1 MPRRP
6 GMVESGD
13 GQDARM
19 PRRPGMVESGDGQ
32 DARMPRRPGMVE
44 SGRQF
49 SLESMDQHLRI
60 AMGQLNMLVGDVVG
74 NTEKLIN
81 AARKAHRNLNA
92 DLIAFPELAL
102 TGYPP
107 EDLLFRNDLLSQVE
121 AQLAVLAKQTRE
133 IDVIVGHPQ
142 RRSGKLYNA
151 ASLLRG
157 GRVHAT
163 YFKQHLP
170 NYGVFDE
177 KRYFVAGVES
187 CIVDVRGAPV
197 GITICEDVWEP
208 GPVEKTAQAGAKV
221 VININSSPFH
231 LNKGNERVE
240 IVAKRARP
248 AKVPII
254 YINLVGGQDELV
266 FDGESFVMDA
276 AGAVTQRAPAFEEGL
291 FAVDIDTS
299 ATPMVPV
306 PETLAPPL
314 NEVESAYRAIVLGVR
329 DYINKNGFNG
339 AVLGLSG
346 GIDSGL
352 TLAIAVDAI
361 GPKRVEAVM
370 MPSRYTA
377 DMSLEDAHAEAE
389 ALGVDC
395 QVIPIEPMFDSFTQS
410 LAEQFRGLPPDTT
423 EENIQARIRGV
434 LLMAISNKS
443 GKMVLT
449 TGNKSEM
456 AVGYATLY
464 GDMVGGFAAIKDV
477 PKTMVYQLAHYRNHI
492 APVIPERMIERPP
505 SAELAADQKDTDT
518 LPSYE
523 LLDAVLERYVEQDQG
538 YQDIV
543 DAGFDAKT
551 VLKVLTMVDRNEYKR
566 RQAPPGVRI
575 TPRAFGRDRRYPITS
590 GFRRRDPR

>member
-1 MPRRP
+1 M
-6 GMVESGD
+6 
-13 GQDARM
+13 
-19 PRRPGMVESGDGQ
+19 
-32 DARMPRRPGMVE
+32 
-44 SGRQF
+44 GRTRQ
-49 SLESMDQHLRI
+49 LQSMNQHLRI

-74 NTEKLIN
+74 NTEKLVH
-81 AARKAHRNLNA
+81 AARHAHKDLGA

-121 AQLAVLAKQTRE
+121 TQLAVLAKEIRG

-142 RRSGKLYNA
+142 RQSGKLYNA
-151 ASLLRG
+151 ASLLRH
-157 GRVHAT
+157 GRVHTT

-177 KRYFVAGVES
+177 KRYFVSGVEP
-187 CIVDVRGAPV
+187 CIVDVRGTAV
-197 GITICEDVWEP
+197 GITICEDVWEA
-208 GPVEKTAQAGAKV
+208 GPVDKVAQAGAQL
-221 VININSSPFH
+221 VININSSPYH
-231 LNKGNERVE
+231 LNKGDERYE
-240 IVAKRARP
+240 IVAMRAR
-248 AKVPII
+248 AGKVPII
-254 YINLVGGQDELV
+254 YVNLVGGQDELV
-266 FDGESFVMDA
+266 FDGESFVVDA
-276 AGAVTQRAPAFEEGL
+276 AGAVTQRAAAFEEGL
-291 FAVDIDTS
+291 FLVELDTS
-299 ATPMVPV
+299 TARVVPV
-306 PETLAPPL
+306 PGELTAPL
-314 NEVESAYRAIVLGVR
+314 SEVESAYRAIVLGVR
-329 DYINKNGFNG
+329 DYINKNGFSG

-361 GPKRVEAVM
+361 GAERVEAVM

-377 DMSLEDAHAEAE
+377 SISLEDARSEAA

-395 QVIPIEPMFDSFTQS
+395 RVIPIEPMFKTFVQS
-410 LAEQFRGLPPDTT
+410 LAEQFRGLPRDTT

-443 GKMVLT
+443 GKMVLA

-464 GDMVGGFAAIKDV
+464 GDLVGGFAAIKDV

-492 APVIPERMIERPP
+492 APVIPQRMIDRPP
-505 SAELAADQKDTDT
+505 SAELAPDQKDTDT
-518 LPSYE
+518 LPPYE
-523 LLDAVLERYVEQDQG
+523 VLDAVLERYVEQDEG

-543 DAGFDAKT
+543 DAGFDPKT
-551 VLKVLTMVDRNEYKR
+551 VAKVMIMVDRNEYKR
-566 RQAPPGVRI
+566 RQAAPGVRI

-590 GFRRRDPR
+590 GFHRREPR